1 MILDQQDPH
10 SLVNSASQLADLSG
24 RTGVE
29 RRRIVLG
36 VVIGYPIIQTTQQ
49 TYHEHRQ

>member
-1 MILDQQDPH
+1 MILDQQGPH

-24 RTGVE
+24 TTGAE

-36 VVIGYPIIQTTQQ
+36 VITVSITNYPNNATDIP
-49 TYHEHRQ
+49 